1 MVWDA
6 VRCRRVARL
15 DTPHEGNI
23 FSVVWLPGT
32 EDGLLATGAGDCRVS
47 EGSEVDT
54 LGVFRFCSNLLPHQV
69 CVLNLETGSVV
80 RQVAGHQGRVKRLAT
95 AGDTPGLVWSGA
107 EDGLVRQWD
116 LREKWSAEN
125 SNVLVNLTNQ
135 VRGNISLNANL
146 ICFIAFIVITS
157 LFRLAEVRR

>member
-1 MVWDA
+1 M
-6 VRCRRVARL
+6 
-15 DTPHEGNI
+15 
-23 FSVVWLPGT
+23 
-32 EDGLLATGAGDCRVS
+32 
-47 EGSEVDT
+47 
-54 LGVFRFCSNLLPHQV
+54 
-69 CVLNLETGSVV
+69 V

-135 VRGNISLNANL
+135 VRGNISLKCKFDPL
-146 ICFIAFIVITS
+146 FHCFHRYYIIA

>member
-1 MVWDA
+1 M
-6 VRCRRVARL
+6 C
-15 DTPHEGNI
+15 T
-23 FSVVWLPGT
+23 
-32 EDGLLATGAGDCRVS
+32 
-47 EGSEVDT
+47 
-54 LGVFRFCSNLLPHQV
+54 NLLPHQV

-125 SNVLVNLTNQ
+125 SN
-135 VRGNISLNANL
+135 
-146 ICFIAFIVITS
+146 
-157 LFRLAEVRR
+157 

>member
-1 MVWDA
+1 M
-6 VRCRRVARL
+6 
-15 DTPHEGNI
+15 
-23 FSVVWLPGT
+23 S
-32 EDGLLATGAGDCRVS
+32 
-47 EGSEVDT
+47 
-54 LGVFRFCSNLLPHQV
+54 RFCSNLLPPQV

-135 VRGNISLNANL
+135 VLGNISLKCRFNL
-146 ICFIAFIVITS
+146 FHCFHRYS
-157 LFRLAEVRR
+157 LFNPTTCCLCSRNKISQLVPMGSGALAAGTRRFLPEI

>member
-1 MVWDA
+1 M
-6 VRCRRVARL
+6 
-15 DTPHEGNI
+15 
-23 FSVVWLPGT
+23 
-32 EDGLLATGAGDCRVS
+32 
-47 EGSEVDT
+47 
-54 LGVFRFCSNLLPHQV
+54 
-69 CVLNLETGSVV
+69 V

>member
-1 MVWDA
+1 M
-6 VRCRRVARL
+6 
-15 DTPHEGNI
+15 
-23 FSVVWLPGT
+23 
-32 EDGLLATGAGDCRVS
+32 
-47 EGSEVDT
+47 
-54 LGVFRFCSNLLPHQV
+54 

-135 VRGNISLNANL
+135 VRGNISLKCKQVGL
-146 ICFIAFIVITS
+146 T
-157 LFRLAEVRR
+157 LG